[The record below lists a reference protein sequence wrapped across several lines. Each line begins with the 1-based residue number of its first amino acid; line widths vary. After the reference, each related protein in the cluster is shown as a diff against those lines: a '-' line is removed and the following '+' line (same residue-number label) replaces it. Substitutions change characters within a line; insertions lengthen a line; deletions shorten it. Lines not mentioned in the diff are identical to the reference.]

1 MSNQQPPK
9 VLLYFSK
16 RCGNSRKLLSELA
29 QSGFSFDQNTMMFV
43 RQQQQQGKINMIAA
57 CCIDN
62 PQIKR
67 PNWLQAVP
75 TLYTPMVG
83 RPLND
88 DDMYEWLY
96 SYVLIS
102 QQNHQQNHQ
111 QQHQQQ
117 PQRSQYVENNEIT
130 GDSTISPYLGMEM
143 GSKFSDMYSLIS
155 ERDDHLDKSDGAM
168 EGTFSGITHGND
180 DLEHHKSTMWRR
192 TVPITRH
199 SGPSDMPLGGSGNT
213 ANNTG
218 KKNDKGLDKAYES
231 FMSNR
236 KHDMPKGNQRMGGL

>member
-29 QSGFSFDQNTMMFV
+29 QSGFSFDKNTMMFV

-102 QQNHQQNHQ
+102 QQNHQQHQ

-218 KKNDKGLDKAYES
+218 RKTIKVLDKAYES

>member
-16 RCGNSRKLLSELA
+16 RCGNSRKLLSELS

-43 RQQQQQGKINMIAA
+43 RKQQQQGKINMIAA

-67 PNWLQAVP
+67 PNWLQVVP
-75 TLYTPMVG
+75 TLYTTMVG

-102 QQNHQQNHQ
+102 QQNHQQQNHQ
-111 QQHQQQ
+111 QQQ

-130 GDSTISPYLGMEM
+130 GDSAISPYLGMEM

-180 DLEHHKSTMWRR
+180 DLEHHKSTIWRR

-213 ANNTG
+213 ANNTA

-231 FMSNR
+231 FLSNR
-236 KHDMPKGNQRMGGL
+236 KNDMPKGNHRVGGL